1 MIGSSFIRIL
11 NMQLARI
18 SKGSLVETA
27 IESLRQAIEKG
38 HWAIGERLP
47 VEAQLSESLGVS
59 RNTVREAVRVLVH
72 VGMLETRQGDGTYV
86 RATKDAGETLRR
98 INRAQLRDKLEVR
111 IMLETEAAK
120 LAAERR
126 DAKDLEKMTLA
137 LDERAKAG
145 DDVESRIR
153 HDHAFHTALVAASHN
168 PALSELYDYFANSVA
183 QTIELTELD
192 SGLPEPSQEDHEL
205 LLAAIRRQDSVKA
218 ETLSRALLQPSLK
231 ALGKKHP

>member
-1 MIGSSFIRIL
+1 MH
-11 NMQLARI
+11 LARI

-126 DAKDLEKMTLA
+126 DAKDLERMTLA

>member
-1 MIGSSFIRIL
+1 
-11 NMQLARI
+11 MQLARI

-126 DAKDLEKMTLA
+126 DAKDLERMTLA

-145 DDVESRIR
+145 DDVERRIR

-168 PALSELYDYFANSVA
+168 PAPVSYTHLTLP
-183 QTIELTELD
+183 TIC
-192 SGLPEPSQEDHEL
+192 
-205 LLAAIRRQDSVKA
+205 RV
-218 ETLSRALLQPSLK
+218 
-231 ALGKKHP
+231 

>member
-1 MIGSSFIRIL
+1 
-11 NMQLARI
+11 MQLARI

-126 DAKDLEKMTLA
+126 DAKDLERMTLA

-205 LLAAIRRQDSVKA
+205 LLAAIRRQDPVKA
-218 ETLSRALLQPSLK
+218 EALSRALLQPSLK
-231 ALGKKHP
+231 ALGKNRR

>member
-1 MIGSSFIRIL
+1 
-11 NMQLARI
+11 MQLARI

-126 DAKDLEKMTLA
+126 DAKDLERMTLA

-145 DDVESRIR
+145 DDVERRIR

>member
-1 MIGSSFIRIL
+1 
-11 NMQLARI
+11 MQLARI

-47 VEAQLSESLGVS
+47 IEAQLSESLGVS

-126 DAKDLEKMTLA
+126 DAKDLERMTLA